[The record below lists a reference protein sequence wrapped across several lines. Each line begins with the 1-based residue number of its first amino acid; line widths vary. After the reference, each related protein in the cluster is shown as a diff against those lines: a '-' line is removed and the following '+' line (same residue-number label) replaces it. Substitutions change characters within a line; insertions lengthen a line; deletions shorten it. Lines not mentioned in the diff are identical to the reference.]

1 MKEFYKKT
9 RPWGFWKPIH
19 KLVLAEQPDFQ
30 KNNDFGR
37 DMFNVAVGIIWQTAL
52 VAAPIYVVVKRFNG
66 LAVALMIV
74 GVSSFILKKNWYDK
88 LEKG

>member
-1 MKEFYKKT
+1 
-9 RPWGFWKPIH
+9 
-19 KLVLAEQPDFQ
+19 
-30 KNNDFGR
+30 
-37 DMFNVAVGIIWQTAL
+37 MFNVAVGIIWQTAL
-52 VAAPIYVVVKRFNG
+52 VAAPIYLVVKRFNG